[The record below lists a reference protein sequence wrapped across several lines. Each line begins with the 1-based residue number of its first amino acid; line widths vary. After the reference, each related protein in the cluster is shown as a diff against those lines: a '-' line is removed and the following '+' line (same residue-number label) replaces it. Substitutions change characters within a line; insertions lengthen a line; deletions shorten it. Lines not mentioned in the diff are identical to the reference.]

1 MNRFEFTLN
10 YGNIMFTS
18 QTLVGLQKE
27 DAINILKKLNAKYRI
42 VKEDNQTYIVTQ
54 DYVTSRY
61 NLTIME
67 GKVTNVTM
75 G

>member
-1 MNRFEFTLN
+1 
-10 YGNIMFTS
+10 MFTS

-54 DYVTSRY
+54 DYVASRY

-67 GKVTNVTM
+67 GKVTNVNM

>member
-1 MNRFEFTLN
+1 
-10 YGNIMFTS
+10 MFTS
-18 QTLVGLQKE
+18 QTLIGLQKE

>member
-1 MNRFEFTLN
+1 
-10 YGNIMFTS
+10 MFTS
-18 QTLVGLQKE
+18 QTLVGPQKE